1 MVIGVGRKSPHCL
14 AVCSIGKTPR
24 VMSCWSVER
33 KTACTC
39 LLTTKIY
46 LTFDAPPLCAHT
58 ELQELF
64 LGGLL
69 WHTAKCLCVQLFD
82 GLYIKLVWETLE
94 DFHS

>member
-1 MVIGVGRKSPHCL
+1 MIGVGRKSPHCL

-69 WHTAKCLCVQLFD
+69 WHTAKCLWVQLFY